1 MSSQPP
7 GGNSSPDAEQ
17 KINNDSD
24 VDDGLPWSPKSM
36 CAKDKVTKYW
46 IAENTK
52 RCSQFCKDQLTVYN
66 HYFQV
71 HNYSSVQKSGDFSPN
86 QNRLLLICLNPSK
99 PNIYGSYSTVRSDH
113 TSLKVSKCSN
123 LSTNVERH
131 VNDHK
136 TTLPKEN

>member
-1 MSSQPP
+1 MYKQICRLSSDHFTASIFIKSSQNP
-7 GGNSSPDAEQ
+7 GSIWKIGQGIARSTQVSVCFLVAEQ
-17 KINNDSD
+17 AMEF
-24 VDDGLPWSPKSM
+24 VDFWRFFP
-36 CAKDKVTKYW
+36 
-46 IAENTK
+46 I
-52 RCSQFCKDQLTVYN
+52 
-66 HYFQV
+66 
-71 HNYSSVQKSGDFSPN
+71 YSSVQKSGDFSPN